1 MGRRDGHEHHD
12 IKEDLEQPL
21 DLVKGVVERLEQ
33 LLVARQAAGIV
44 HDHGLAHRER
54 EQQHGND
61 RRHDAGPAEA
71 DVIGVGLVSVAKP
84 PPACAEKSTAPT
96 EKAAKNGVL
105 GMVLVL
111 VRVFMMHSS
120 CKSIV

>member
-1 MGRRDGHEHHD
+1 MVEQDEAADGHDAEIIVHAEIAPQRGGRTRDGRRDGHEHHD

-61 RRHDAGPAEA
+61 RRHDARPSRGP
-71 DVIGVGLVSVAKP
+71 
-84 PPACAEKSTAPT
+84 T
-96 EKAAKNGVL
+96 
-105 GMVLVL
+105 
-111 VRVFMMHSS
+111 
-120 CKSIV
+120 